1 MDVIKKIITVKLFIA
16 FIYLIAAIIFSPASF
31 AQQLPL
37 WEFGIGFG
45 ALHLPFYRGADTTSN
60 LVVPF
65 PYLVYRGDWF
75 KIDES
80 GVHHRLFISDRAK
93 LELSLSGGVPVPS
106 GDTDSIRAGMPDL
119 DPTVEF
125 GPSLEINLWENE
137 RDKRSLWMNLPLR
150 ATVSVSAAEIDHQ
163 GWAFAPYIEYVL
175 KSRKPGDWK
184 TGLAF
189 GPLYADEEY
198 HNYFYEVTSE
208 FAKPSRLEYHS
219 RGGYSGSRIT
229 LTLQKNIREVWLGA
243 FLRFDSLAESA
254 FEDSPL
260 RTSDYYRA
268 VGFAMTWV
276 FTKSRTL
283 VEVD

>member
-80 GVHHRLFISDRAK
+80 GVHHRLFLSDRAK

-106 GDTDSIRAGMPDL
+106 GDTDSLRAGMPDL

-150 ATVSVSAAEIDHQ
+150 ATVS
-163 GWAFAPYIEYVL
+163 
-175 KSRKPGDWK
+175 
-184 TGLAF
+184 
-189 GPLYADEEY
+189 AD
-198 HNYFYEVTSE
+198 S
-208 FAKPSRLEYHS
+208 S
-219 RGGYSGSRIT
+219 IT
-229 LTLQKNIREVWLGA
+229 ISCLSHFPR
-243 FLRFDSLAESA
+243 D
-254 FEDSPL
+254 
-260 RTSDYYRA
+260 
-268 VGFAMTWV
+268 
-276 FTKSRTL
+276 
-283 VEVD
+283 